1 LKKLI
6 LLPFIALLLWNC
18 TATAPVQTVPL
29 SPRDAFLA
37 DSLNIPKDKLAE
49 LIAKPLYTFAPEEV
63 DLYLRWLFHA
73 EPDLRKRV
81 QHLGRKNLGQP
92 YEIYLLGEF
101 PFEYHDPQPLI
112 SIGKSDCVVF
122 SEHTYAMALA
132 HDWKSFVTWLQRIR
146 YKDGEIGLQTRNHY
160 TEYDW
165 DRNNSWLVTD
175 ITTQLAGE
183 NASYDTSAYDK
194 NRFFKRWRLT
204 TNHMPDT
211 LIWDYIPYEHVPQI
225 LDSLQTGDF
234 VNIVRGYPNG
244 VWVGHVGL
252 ISRAPDGTVNFL
264 HSTPPHVIEQ
274 DILTYPFPNPKEFNA
289 EREAWNQSIIEKN
302 QTIAAHNEKLKKGG
316 LRKLWSRPKRVLAP
330 KPIFYGFRFLRLNE
344 DPVQNLR
351 EMHGE
356 EALQLRIPIP
366 LHPSQ
371 MQVKKESLPIFN
383 PDSLQSDT
391 LQKEI
396 E

>member
-6 LLPFIALLLWNC
+6 ILFFTASLLWNC
-18 TATAPVQTVPL
+18 AATAPVQTAPL

-37 DSLNIPKDKLAE
+37 DSLNIPQEKLAE
-49 LIAKPLYTFAPEEV
+49 LKARPLYTFAPAEI

-81 QHLGRKNLGQP
+81 EHLGRKNLGQP
-92 YEIYLLGEF
+92 YQIYLLGEF
-101 PFEYHDPQPLI
+101 PFEYYDDEPLV
-112 SIGKSDCVVF
+112 SLSKSDCVVF

-175 ITTQLAGE
+175 ITANLAGE
-183 NASYDTSAYDK
+183 NVRYDTSAYDK
-194 NRFFKRWRLT
+194 NRFFSRWGLM
-204 TNHMPDT
+204 TNHAPDT
-211 LIWDYIPYEHVPQI
+211 LIWDYIPYEYVPQI

-252 ISRAPDGTVNFL
+252 IIRTPGGKVNFL
-264 HSTPPHVIEQ
+264 HSTTPNVIEQ
-274 DILTYPFPNPKEFNA
+274 DILSYPFPNPKEFNA

-302 QTIAAHNEKLKKGG
+302 KSIAAHNEKLKTGG
-316 LRKLWSRPKRVLAP
+316 LRKLWSKPKRPLAP

-344 DPVQNLR
+344 DPIQDLR
-351 EMHGE
+351 EIYGE

-371 MQVKKESLPIFN
+371 MFLKMGNTPGIV
-383 PDSLQSDT
+383 PDSLESDS
-391 LQKEI
+391 LQTDI